1 MNPARVRRDALQ
13 RLTDLPNVGPSV
25 AGDLRLLGI
34 ELPQQLAGW
43 NAWEMYAALCSITQQ
58 QHDPCVIDIFLSLTD
73 FMAGGDPKP
82 WWHYTAQRKARRDQV
97 NLVEA
102 ISVRQVQGD
111 AKTTA
116 VTIEQGNAS
125 AMGFSNFAGQC
136 QTQAG
141 AVAFGGVE
149 RQ

>member
-82 WWHYTAQRKARRDQV
+82 WWHYTAQRKAQARSGE
-97 NLVEA
+97 LGGSHLSA
-102 ISVRQVQGD
+102 
-111 AKTTA
+111 
-116 VTIEQGNAS
+116 AS
-125 AMGFSNFAGQC
+125 AG
-136 QTQAG
+136 
-141 AVAFGGVE
+141 
-149 RQ
+149 RRKDHRRHD